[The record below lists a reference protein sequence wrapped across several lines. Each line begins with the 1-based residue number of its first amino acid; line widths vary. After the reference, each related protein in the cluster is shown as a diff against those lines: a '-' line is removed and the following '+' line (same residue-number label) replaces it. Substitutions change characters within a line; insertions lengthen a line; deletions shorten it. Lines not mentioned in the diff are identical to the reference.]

1 MPYLSFC
8 RQLVSTSMLALIVSS
23 GALSAASAQT
33 AKPVETQAAPAAPAP
48 EKPAVDKPAPDKPA
62 NDNQQSA
69 LPEIKT
75 QEGVSSFKL
84 ANGMDVVVIPDH
96 RAPVV
101 TQMVWYRVGAADEH
115 EGVSGIAHFLEH
127 LMFKG
132 TKSVPAGEFSAKVAA
147 IGGQENAFTSY
158 DYTAYYQ
165 QVAPDALEMVMG
177 YESDR
182 MANLVLTKEVIAP
195 ERDVILEERRMRVD
209 SNPSAMLGEE
219 VSAAS
224 FYNHPYR
231 RPIIGWQ
238 QEMEKLDLDDA
249 VGYYQRYY
257 TPNNAILVVAGDVT
271 PERVRDLALAT
282 YAKLP
287 KRAEVAPRI
296 RPQEPVKHT
305 ARTVTLHDARVT
317 QPSYNASWIVPSYVN
332 AKARGAEGD
341 AEALDLLGE
350 ILGGGVRSR
359 LYQALVVDQGIAAGA
374 AAYYSGDAL
383 DDGTFMLYGTPRGD
397 ATLEQVQTAINVEVA
412 RLIKDGVTETEL
424 NQARNRFLKSVIFA
438 RDSQTGM
445 ARIYGSSLA
454 VGQTVEDVQNWPE
467 KIRAVKPEQ
476 IKDVA
481 ARYLNPS
488 IAVTGYLLPPEV
500 TDKTTEDNAKAPAQ
514 AAKSTAADK
523 PAANDP
529 NKNSGSKSEVKK

>member
-1 MPYLSFC
+1 
-8 RQLVSTSMLALIVSS
+8 MLALIVSS

-33 AKPVETQAAPAAPAP
+33 PQAVKPGKPAVTQAAPVTPAPDKSAP
-48 EKPAVDKPAPDKPA
+48 EKPAPEKPA
-62 NDNQQSA
+62 NDNQQAA

-75 QEGVSSFKL
+75 REGVSSFQL

-147 IGGQENAFTSY
+147 IGGQENAFTSS
-158 DYTAYYQ
+158 DYTGYYQ

-219 VSAAS
+219 VSAAT
-224 FYNHPYR
+224 FYNHPYG

-249 VGYYQRYY
+249 VNYYQRFY

-271 PERVRDLALAT
+271 PERVRDLAMAT

-317 QPSYNASWIVPSYVN
+317 QPSYSATWIVPSYVN
-332 AKARGAEGD
+332 AKARGHEGD

-359 LYQALVVDQGIAAGA
+359 LYQQLVVEQGIAASAG
-374 AAYYSGDAL
+374 AYYSGDAL
-383 DDGTFMLYGTPRGD
+383 DDGTFMLYGSPRGD
-397 ATLEQVQTAINVEVA
+397 ATLEQVQAAINVEVA

-454 VGQTVEDVQNWPE
+454 VGLTVEDVQNWPE

-481 ARYLNPS
+481 ARYLKPS

-500 TDKTTEDNAKAPAQ
+500 TEETAKAPEQ
-514 AAKSTAADK
+514 AAQPTGKPNATELNKQSDK
-523 PAANDP
+523 
-529 NKNSGSKSEVKK
+529 KSEVKK